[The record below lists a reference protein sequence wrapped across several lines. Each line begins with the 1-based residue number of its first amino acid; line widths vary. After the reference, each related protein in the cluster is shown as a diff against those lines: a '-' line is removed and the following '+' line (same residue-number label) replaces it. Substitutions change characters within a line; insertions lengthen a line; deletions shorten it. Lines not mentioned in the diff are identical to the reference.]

1 MVRKMD
7 EWHPKHRPIT
17 KIMLPDGV
25 KGVPLPGRWDCGTIS
40 MKLNVI
46 WGMSVKAFCASRG
59 SNTCSVKDLCASV
72 SLWSIEMGWHGKN
85 RQPASA

>member
-46 WGMSVKAFCASRG
+46 WGMSAKTGYEKLHRSAAFVS
-59 SNTCSVKDLCASV
+59 TFSVEVRIGC
-72 SLWSIEMGWHGKN
+72 
-85 RQPASA
+85 